1 MGWAPRGQGGC
12 VCQGSSCEPDPE
24 LRKRK
29 KVAGRGLGVGD
40 VQPLRQCNVM
50 ARREISV
57 SR

>member
-1 MGWAPRGQGGC
+1 M
-12 VCQGSSCEPDPE
+12 CQGSSCEPDPE